1 MSLGINLFQILQ
13 KIDTPKSN
21 SKFVL
26 PLLHEEELIVKE
38 KVPLLKG
45 KIIVAKAN
53 VTENNTFV
61 SGVFTR
67 SKKVGSKRMI
77 LKLKRLNKFVDY
89 KHFKM
94 KSLQN
99 VLEIIRPGGYMAY
112 IDLKDAFY

>member
-1 MSLGINLFQILQ
+1 
-13 KIDTPKSN
+13 
-21 SKFVL
+21 
-26 PLLHEEELIVKE
+26 
-38 KVPLLKG
+38 
-45 KIIVAKAN
+45 
-53 VTENNTFV
+53 
-61 SGVFTR
+61 
-67 SKKVGSKRMI
+67 MI

>member
-45 KIIVAKAN
+45 K
-53 VTENNTFV
+53 
-61 SGVFTR
+61 
-67 SKKVGSKRMI
+67 
-77 LKLKRLNKFVDY
+77 
-89 KHFKM
+89 KHSCQGKC
-94 KSLQN
+94 
-99 VLEIIRPGGYMAY
+99 Y
-112 IDLKDAFY
+112 